1 MRAFVACRRRCR
13 NRQRQ
18 RSPTSKA
25 TAAEVEQG
33 RLRRVGPKISSLVG
47 PRWHRSVQ
55 GQGFAGR
62 SKEGFAGSVQ
72 DLCAGRSKVA
82 PVGPRARLRRS
93 VQRSLRWSVQ
103 DGLGRSKTAFGSVQD
118 GLGSVQDCFAGR
130 CKTASRRQA
139 GFAWLVVR
147 GLVFAETTRS
157 RDRAGASIGVLAP
170 VRCS

>member
-1 MRAFVACRRRCR
+1 VSPPMP
-13 NRQRQ
+13 Q
-18 RSPTSKA
+18 SPT
-25 TAAEVEQG
+25 T
-33 RLRRVGPKISSLVG
+33 KIAHIQSDG
-47 PRWHRSVQ
+47 
-55 GQGFAGR
+55 GR
-62 SKEGFAGSVQ
+62 SRARQASPGRSQ
-72 DLCAGRSKVA
+72 DLFAGRSKVA

>member
-1 MRAFVACRRRCR
+1 MQSVYSSAAHAGIRGVSPLPPMP
-13 NRQRQ
+13 Q
-18 RSPTSKA
+18 SPTTKF
-25 TAAEVEQG
+25 G
-33 RLRRVGPKISSLVG
+33 
-47 PRWHRSVQ
+47 HVQ
-55 GQGFAGR
+55 SDGR
-62 SKEGFAGSVQ
+62 SRARQASPGRSQ
-72 DLCAGRSKVA
+72 DLFAGRSKVA

-93 VQRSLRWSVQ
+93 VQRRLRRVGPRSLRWSVQ